1 MKSKELEALLKESGE
16 TRTAFALR
24 VGVTPRTVR
33 RWLNGQHPIP
43 QWLENI
49 LK

>member
-1 MKSKELEALLKESGE
+1 MTPKQLDTILKANGE

-24 VGVTPRTVR
+24 IGVTPRTVR